1 MAVAVS
7 RKILVIFKNL
17 ALSLE
22 IIKIRIAL
30 KYIKLKIEVF
40 PGLKSSKYSSA
51 ERTTKVTE
59 LVWFSC
65 NSCSLFS
72 PQSKDLKFCTT

>member
-40 PGLKSSKYSSA
+40 PGLKSS
-51 ERTTKVTE
+51 
-59 LVWFSC
+59 
-65 NSCSLFS
+65 
-72 PQSKDLKFCTT
+72 

>member
-30 KYIKLKIEVF
+30 KYIKLNIEVF
-40 PGLKSSKYSSA
+40 RGLKSS
-51 ERTTKVTE
+51 
-59 LVWFSC
+59 
-65 NSCSLFS
+65 
-72 PQSKDLKFCTT
+72 

>member
-7 RKILVIFKNL
+7 IKILVIFKNF
-17 ALSLE
+17 ALSLK

-40 PGLKSSKYSSA
+40 PGLKLSYYSQPKEQQKSQN
-51 ERTTKVTE
+51 RFGFLVIVVPFFHHKVKIAN
-59 LVWFSC
+59 FA
-65 NSCSLFS
+65 
-72 PQSKDLKFCTT
+72 